1 MNRATSL
8 TAAGSGTPPAS
19 TGAAGAATVRLVITG
34 GGTGGHVYPALALAE
49 EARRRGL
56 EVLYVGTR
64 KGLEAK
70 LVPSLAAELGFSFQT
85 VAAAGLM
92 GRPVWRQFIGL
103 AELAWGVLQALWLLR
118 RGRPSL
124 VIGMGGYVAA
134 PVLLAAW
141 LSRVPSLLC
150 EQNVRPGLANALLG
164 RAARAWAVAFPETA
178 AQLPGRRAVVTGN
191 PVRRSIC
198 EAGLARRQRGS
209 APQPPALLVFGGSQG
224 ARSINRAM
232 VEALP
237 PLRARADG
245 LRIMHQTGPHDHGWV
260 AEAYGRAG
268 VAAQV
273 VTYIDDMAS
282 ACLAASLVVCRAGA
296 TSVAELT
303 VMGLPAILVPYPH
316 AAHGHQE
323 ENARSLVAHGAAL
336 MIRDAELSGARLAA
350 AIGELLDDPPRRCR
364 MSACS
369 RALGKPDAAASILGL
384 CDELLG
390 LPPAPREG

>member
-1 MNRATSL
+1 MTRQGVAP
-8 TAAGSGTPPAS
+8 AAHRSGGA
-19 TGAAGAATVRLVITG
+19 TGARLVITG

-64 KGLEAK
+64 RGLEAK
-70 LVPSLAAELGFSFQT
+70 LVPALAAELGFRFQT
-85 VAAAGLM
+85 VAAAGFM
-92 GRPVWRQFIGL
+92 GRPVWRQLLGL
-103 AELAWGVLQALWLLR
+103 GELAWGVFQALWVLR
-118 RGRPSL
+118 RERASL

-141 LSRVPSLLC
+141 LSKIPSLLC
-150 EQNVRPGLANALLG
+150 EQNVRPGMANALLG
-164 RAARAWAVAFPETA
+164 RVARAWAVAFPETA
-178 AQLPGRRAVVTGN
+178 ARLPGRRAVVTGN

-198 EAGLARRQRGS
+198 EAGLARRRRGS
-209 APQPPALLVFGGSQG
+209 PPRPPALLVFGGSQG

-237 PLRARADG
+237 LLRARADG
-245 LRIMHQTGPHDHGWV
+245 VRITHQTGPRDQDWV

-282 ACLAASLVVCRAGA
+282 ACLASSLVVCRAGA

-323 ENARSLVAHGAAL
+323 ENARGLVAHGAAL

-350 AIGELLDDPPRRCR
+350 AIDELLDDPPRRCR

-369 RALGKPDAAASILGL
+369 RALGKPDAAASILEL
-384 CDELLG
+384 CADLLG